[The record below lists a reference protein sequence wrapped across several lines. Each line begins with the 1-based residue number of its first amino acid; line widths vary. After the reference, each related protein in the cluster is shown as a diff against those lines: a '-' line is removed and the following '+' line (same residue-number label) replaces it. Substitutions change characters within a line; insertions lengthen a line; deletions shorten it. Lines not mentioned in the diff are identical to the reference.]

1 MRRIDIFISSRR
13 DVRKERA
20 LVERLIRS
28 IAAEFNLPISASYWN
43 WLRASRKDRK
53 VAARRASRGLQEETF
68 LLCPLFWEHQDCNS
82 DDTSRELLPNTG
94 QYDLVICLLWSRLGL
109 KPGSACVMPDGSEP
123 RSATHYEI
131 AWALDQVNRTPGFP
145 ALQIYRSRSTL
156 AALSEPREQREG
168 PLEQWDFL
176 QEPYGDG
183 KKNTVLVEACH
194 DYRDL
199 AEFEVLFRKHFRD
212 YIVTRLREDPFE
224 AVRQKPVKVNPFPG
238 LRFFDCECAPFF
250 YGRTNIVGKV
260 IDILEQE
267 AKASKPFVLLQ
278 GPRGSGKTSL
288 VRAGIL
294 PLVTQVGTVDADGP
308 WRHALTRPT
317 AQGKDPFHSLAAA
330 LLAESALPEFPGAA
344 TANGPENLAV
354 DLRDN
359 PERAALLLRETLEN
373 LRLKAL
379 NQILREQVSEL
390 AVAEGEGSVELKGQ
404 NKFRRLKP
412 EVRLVLVVDQLEEL
426 FAGGISPEQQQRYF
440 AALAALVRCQRFFVI
455 AILRS
460 DFYDSFLRSCDPDTF
475 AVLSGRFELQP
486 PRTHEIAEMIRLPSE
501 AIGLRF
507 EKDAKTGR
515 SLDEAMLEAVTVS
528 AEPLPLVGHL
538 LSQLYQK
545 QMPRDD
551 GLLRWSDYR
560 EMGELEGALA
570 HHAETAFLALNRYA
584 QDSLAHIM
592 RQLVSAGYGREDS
605 LIRRTI
611 RYRDLVATPELYD
624 QKAGAKD
631 LIDRFIEEGFFYNE
645 AGRNLELYV
654 TVTQEAFLKG
664 WPRVRQLL
672 KEDLGLLRVRD
683 RLEANFKLW
692 LSRGRRS
699 RDLLHAGS
707 GISEAET
714 LLRGFRASLSDAK
727 VDYLQKS
734 LKTHRGRR
742 WLRSGALLALGA
754 GVVIF
759 LTGLVVSQRD
769 ALETQRRDAEVEAQ
783 HAQRDAEL
791 LASQR
796 DALQAQMKEAE
807 ARARQNAELAAIQR
821 DALQTR
827 LKDTQ
832 ASARQAQQRAE
843 QVASQRDAL
852 QAQLKDTE
860 AKAQLAQ
867 GIPSL
872 VAAQPYAGESG
883 LSNRETTQ
891 KIADFGVNQ
900 GKSDQSQP
908 ANAGMKPE
916 RAASTQPLDSSADF
930 NRN

>member
-1 MRRIDIFISSRR
+1 MRRIDIFISSRK

-20 LVERLIRS
+20 LTERLIRS
-28 IAAEFNLPISASYWN
+28 IAAEFNLPVSASYWN
-43 WLRASRKDRK
+43 WLRAPRKGPK
-53 VAARRASRGLQEETF
+53 VAARRATRSLQEGTF
-68 LLCPLFWEHQDCNS
+68 LLCPRFWEYQDWSS

-94 QYDLVICLLWSRLGL
+94 QYDLVICLLWSQLGL
-109 KPGSACVMPDGSEP
+109 KPAPACLMPDGSEP

-131 AWALDQVNRTPGFP
+131 AWALDQVNRTPEFS
-145 ALQIYRSRSTL
+145 ALQIYRNRSTL
-156 AALSEPREQREG
+156 ATLSELGEQPEG
-168 PLEQWDFL
+168 ALEQWDFL
-176 QEPYGDG
+176 QEPYADG

-224 AVRQKPVKVNPFPG
+224 ADRQKPVRVNPFPG
-238 LRFFDCECAPFF
+238 LHFFDCECAPFF

-267 AKASKPFVLLQ
+267 AAASKPFVLLL

-294 PLVTQVGTVDADGP
+294 PVVTQVGTVDADGP
-308 WRHALTRPT
+308 WRHALTRPA
-317 AQGKDPFHSLAAA
+317 AQGKDPFHALAAA

-344 TANGPENLAV
+344 TVNGPENLAV
-354 DLRDN
+354 DLRDH
-359 PERAALLLRETLEN
+359 PERAALLLRETLDH

-379 NQILREQVSEL
+379 NQLLREQVFESG
-390 AVAEGEGSVELKGQ
+390 VADGEGSVELKGQ
-404 NKFRRLKP
+404 NKLGRVKP
-412 EVRLVLVVDQLEEL
+412 EVRLVLLVDQLEEL
-426 FAGGISPEQQQRYF
+426 FAGGISPEQQRRYL

-570 HHAETAFLALNRYA
+570 HHAETAFLALDGYA
-584 QDSLAHIM
+584 QDTLAYVM
-592 RQLVSAGYGREDS
+592 RQLVSAGYGREGA

-611 RYRDLVATPELYD
+611 LYRDLVAMPELYD
-624 QKAGAKD
+624 QKADAKD
-631 LIDRFIEEGFFYNE
+631 LIDRFIEEGFFYAE
-645 AGRNLELYV
+645 AGPNLELYV
-654 TVTQEAFLKG
+654 TVTQEALLKS

-672 KEDLGLLRVRD
+672 NVDMGLLRLRD
-683 RLEANFKLW
+683 RVEADLKIW

-699 RDLLHAGS
+699 DDLLRSES
-707 GISEAET
+707 GLSEAET
-714 LLRGFRASLSDAK
+714 LVRGFRTSLSDTQ
-727 VDYLQKS
+727 VVFLQKS
-734 LKTHRGRR
+734 LKAQKGRR
-742 WLRSGALLALGA
+742 RLRRTALLA
-754 GVVIF
+754 VI
-759 LTGLVVSQRD
+759 TGFTLAV
-769 ALETQRRDAEVEAQ
+769 A
-783 HAQRDAEL
+783 L
-791 LASQR
+791 LAVKWLNAEIERQKAETRLAIQR
-796 DALQAQMKEAE
+796 DALQSQLKEAE
-807 ARARQNAELAAIQR
+807 ARAQQNAELAAIQR

-827 LKDTQ
+827 LKDTE
-832 ASARQAQQRAE
+832 ASAQQAQQKAE

-867 GIPSL
+867 GIPGL

-883 LSNRETTQ
+883 LSNRETAQ
-891 KIADFGVNQ
+891 KIADFGKSRE
-900 GKSDQSQP
+900 KSDQSQP

-916 RAASTQPLDSSADF
+916 QAASTQPLDSSADF
-930 NRN
+930 NRTTDGR